1 MITQAVSKVGRRANK
16 FIPLFVGLF
25 CGAITPSAVNAADF
39 SGIRQLSQDAFVRL
53 SKDLASV
60 NALRA
65 LSPGATLNFLG
76 VDLGLEVGVTSVN
89 EGDIWK
95 RAGGGSTQVIT
106 PRVSL
111 HKGLAAGFDIGAS
124 IGIAGGTGTQMV
136 GSIVR
141 YQLAE
146 PGVVLP
152 GATLRLTANREF
164 GSSSVTVRSYGA
176 DFVIAKPLVLVTPYV
191 GVGTIRANTKSPGTG
206 LTGVTV
212 NSTRTFVGFDTRLA
226 FATVSAEAEKIG
238 DTTTVSSKIGF
249 RF

>member
-1 MITQAVSKVGRRANK
+1 MIIRNVSSVGGAAGK
-16 FIPLFVGLF
+16 FALVMGLF
-25 CGAITPSAVNAADF
+25 CSAITPPAVSAGDF
-39 SGIRQLSQDAFVRL
+39 GGIRQLSQEAFLSL

-65 LSPGATLNFLG
+65 LSPGVALNVLG
-76 VDLGLEVGVTSVN
+76 LDLGLEVGVTNVN
-89 EGDIWK
+89 QTDVWK

-106 PRVSL
+106 PRISL

-141 YQLAE
+141 FQLAE

-164 GSSSVTVRSYGA
+164 ASSTVTVRSYGA
-176 DFVIAKPLVLVTPYV
+176 DFVIAKPFVLVTPYV
-191 GVGTIRANTKSPGTG
+191 GVGAIRTNTKAPGTG
-206 LTGVTV
+206 LTGETV